1 MKIWSR
7 IAILLFIL
15 IGLNSCR
22 KGPEDPFFSFITR
35 KNRLANE
42 WKAATYTIN
51 DLDQLLKIE
60 KDTLFDEI
68 CGNQFLIDSVSLDYY
83 FTIDKDGEYNTLKQY
98 LGKKIATAPGSPC
111 SDLEYTINIDSSS
124 TKKGFWNFTGGV
136 GNTANREQLFL
147 YEEET
152 GIGVLWDIIGL
163 RTDELHLSRKYIKV
177 GESTFT
183 YEDLILIPKED

>member
-98 LGKKIATAPGSPC
+98 LGKK
-111 SDLEYTINIDSSS
+111 
-124 TKKGFWNFTGGV
+124 
-136 GNTANREQLFL
+136 
-147 YEEET
+147 
-152 GIGVLWDIIGL
+152 
-163 RTDELHLSRKYIKV
+163 
-177 GESTFT
+177 
-183 YEDLILIPKED
+183 

>member
-1 MKIWSR
+1 M
-7 IAILLFIL
+7 
-15 IGLNSCR
+15 
-22 KGPEDPFFSFITR
+22 
-35 KNRLANE
+35 
-42 WKAATYTIN
+42 
-51 DLDQLLKIE
+51 DQLLKIE

-68 CGNQFLIDSVSLDYY
+68 CGNQFLIDSVSLNYY
-83 FTIDKDGEYNTLKQY
+83 FTIDKDGENNTLKQY

-152 GIGVLWDIIGL
+152 GIGVLWDIVGL
-163 RTDELHLSRKYIKV
+163 IIRRIAPFKKV
-177 GESTFT
+177 YKSW
-183 YEDLILIPKED
+183 